1 MAGFGA
7 FNGRVAVI
15 TGGASGIG
23 LAMARRFRAEGMQVM
38 IGDID
43 EEALASAAA
52 ETGALARRCD
62 VSRLGD
68 LEALAAASL
77 EAYGRVDL
85 LCNNAGVGPA
95 GRLSDL
101 TIADWKWLLDIN
113 LWGVIYGIH
122 AFLPILKGNPDG
134 GWIVNTSS
142 MGGLSPV
149 EGLGAYVTAK
159 FGVTGLTE
167 TLAAELATEGAPVG
181 VTLLCPGP
189 VRSNLSQS
197 MRHRTLA
204 EGERA
209 GLADVDVSAM
219 AHYRSSIPW
228 RPAED
233 AAEAVVAALREG
245 ALYAITHPE
254 QRGRV
259 ERRMSALLAAFEK
272 GDRREGDR
280 A

>member
-122 AFLPILKGNPDG
+122 AFLPILRGNPDG

-219 AHYRSSIPW
+219 AHYRSSIPLAPGGGC
-228 RPAED
+228 RRGGGGG
-233 AAEAVVAALREG
+233 AARGSALRD
-245 ALYAITHPE
+245 HP
-254 QRGRV
+254 
-259 ERRMSALLAAFEK
+259 S
-272 GDRREGDR
+272 
-280 A
+280 